1 MGNGRGTIAT
11 NSHTY
16 LRYVDPDISGVIWML
31 LYSVAIYILI
41 EGLLYLLRTVLEIGF
56 GVADVIFSM
65 AIKMLDLA
73 PVQMPSWASRLS
85 WLAYGKGIW
94 TSPRWF
100 SACWNMQV
108 LRAVMEMM
116 AVWHQGLKD
125 SLHNV
130 PFQTFKRARSQRQF
144 SFRVFRWC
152 QTRRMWIV
160 TVV

>member
-1 MGNGRGTIAT
+1 MGNGKGTIAT
-11 NSHTY
+11 NTRTY

-41 EGLLYLLRTVLEIGF
+41 EGLLYLLRTVLAIGF

-108 LRAVMEMM
+108 LRAVMEMT
-116 AVWHQGLKD
+116 AVWHQGLRD
-125 SLHNV
+125 SLHDV
-130 PFQTFKRARSQRQF
+130 PFQTFKRARSQRGNF
-144 SFRVFRWC
+144 LFVSSVGARHAERGS
-152 QTRRMWIV
+152 
-160 TVV
+160 